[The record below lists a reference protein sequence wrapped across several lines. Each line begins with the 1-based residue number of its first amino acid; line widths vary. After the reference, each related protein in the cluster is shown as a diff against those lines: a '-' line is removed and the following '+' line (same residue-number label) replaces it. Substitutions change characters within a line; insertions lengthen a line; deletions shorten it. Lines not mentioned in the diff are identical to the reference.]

1 MIKRSALH
9 PPRST
14 HQSLPSPVPSP
25 ARDHVPTP
33 DSPPIS
39 NRLTSCHRP
48 FLSLLF
54 RLRLTPSEPSS
65 LLILTLIT
73 SGCCFEKLVNKS
85 PKNLAS
91 WPESGVLHLG
101 PYTTNG
107 ICISRCMRVPGFKK
121 QLLNVKQT

>member
-1 MIKRSALH
+1 MIKCSAPH

-25 ARDHVPTP
+25 ACDHVPTP

-91 WPESGVLHLG
+91 YIQPTATASHVVCAYQASENNYLMSSKHK
-101 PYTTNG
+101 YG
-107 ICISRCMRVPGFKK
+107 ISFVP
-121 QLLNVKQT
+121 